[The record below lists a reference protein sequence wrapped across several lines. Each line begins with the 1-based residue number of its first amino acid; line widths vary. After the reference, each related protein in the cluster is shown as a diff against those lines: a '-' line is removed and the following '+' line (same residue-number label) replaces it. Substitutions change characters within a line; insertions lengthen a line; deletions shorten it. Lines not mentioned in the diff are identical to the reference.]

1 MLVLSR
7 REDDKI
13 LFPNL
18 GVTVQ
23 ILKVAGNK
31 VRVGVQ
37 APDDVKV
44 LRHELTTLTQAPQ
57 ATGPGA
63 IQQVDQSTGPT
74 TAEEDVRLRKHL
86 VHAAEALA
94 DLHSI
99 ENKEFGKDS
108 ERLIYEVF
116 HHLKQ
121 IDEESSQMQ
130 SREPVLTAGRARR
143 ALLVEDNPNEQRLLA
158 SFLRIKKFEV
168 DVASDGAEALDYLS
182 SNEQPDIMLLDMM
195 MPGVD
200 GPTTIR
206 RLRKDRRQRPAKV
219 FAVSAGDPAD
229 YGIEIGPEGVD
240 GWFPK
245 PLDPEALA
253 FRLAFEDDSSKE
265 TGELA
270 MSS

>member
-31 VRVGVQ
+31 VRIGVK

-44 LRHELTTLTQAPQ
+44 LRHELSAISEASGDSQASG
-57 ATGPGA
+57 TK
-63 IQQVDQSTGPT
+63 
-74 TAEEDVRLRKHL
+74 AEDDAKLRKHL
-86 VHAAEALA
+86 IQAAEALA
-94 DLHSI
+94 DLHGI

-108 ERLIYEVF
+108 ERLIYQVF

-130 SREPVLTAGRARR
+130 RREPVLNSGRARR
-143 ALLVEDNPNEQRLLA
+143 ALLVEDNPNEQHLLA

-168 DVASDGAEALDYLS
+168 DVASDGAEALDYL
-182 SNEQPDIMLLDMM
+182 NKNNRPDIMLLDMM

-206 RLRKDRRQRPAKV
+206 RMRQDKQQRPPKV
-219 FAVSAGDPAD
+219 FAVSAGDPSD
-229 YGIEIGPEGVD
+229 YGIEIGPKGVD

-253 FRLAFEDDSSKE
+253 FRLAFEEDATADCAEPANCS
-265 TGELA
+265 
-270 MSS
+270 